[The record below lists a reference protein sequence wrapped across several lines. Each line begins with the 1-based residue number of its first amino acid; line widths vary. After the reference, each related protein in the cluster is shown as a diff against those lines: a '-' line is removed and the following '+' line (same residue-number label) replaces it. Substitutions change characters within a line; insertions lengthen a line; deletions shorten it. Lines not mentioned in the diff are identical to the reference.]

1 MALEC
6 WSGPGLSQP
15 LLYLRWSIEVTIAP
29 RAFDFMAH
37 PNDSQDDPEQDTRQH
52 EPRPGVPPLGCTV
65 LLFVPIVVHALHH
78 GFLSQPSPR
87 IKDPLLPSAPSL
99 WQVYFNTH
107 FICALQTSETQSSLQ
122 HFSPVLSPTLR
133 RNSRRHR
140 TPNLVRRTRPKRGHT
155 QIQTPRPQ

>member
-52 EPRPGVPPLGCTV
+52 EPRPGVALPGLRLVPGACSIVHFRSILPNCPPTQLRIRREEEFS
-65 LLFVPIVVHALHH
+65 LDIRVVFYAAVSRWELC
-78 GFLSQPSPR
+78 
-87 IKDPLLPSAPSL
+87 
-99 WQVYFNTH
+99 Y
-107 FICALQTSETQSSLQ
+107 
-122 HFSPVLSPTLR
+122 R
-133 RNSRRHR
+133 R
-140 TPNLVRRTRPKRGHT
+140 VRVES
-155 QIQTPRPQ
+155 